1 MTQVNNAVTAQSVN
15 QAQREAPIG
24 FSPCRGRGTIVEL
37 GIGKTPSRRHS
48 IEKLTFLLTTACYL
62 FFSVDLSRL

>member
-24 FSPCRGRGTIVEL
+24 FSLGGTIVEL